1 MKTSIESNLRK
12 WSALGA
18 LVSCLLGAASGHA
31 ATLYVATDSPA
42 DGPGTTWAT
51 AFHTIQGAVNV
62 ATNGDTVWVTN
73 GVYASGGVLT
83 PGYSLSNRVY
93 ITQAITLQSVNGPAN
108 TFIVGAADPASTN
121 GPAAVR
127 CVYLVTNAIVSGFTL
142 TNGHTLTTENYN
154 YNDSG
159 AGAFL
164 DHGGT
169 VSNCVLTGCSS
180 YGPGSGAYLYHA
192 GTVNNCTFTGN
203 AGGAQ
208 SAGGGAYL
216 DKGGTLNNCLLSGN
230 STYYRGGGAQCN
242 EGGTLNNCTVV
253 GNRVKYYDGGGVYCA
268 NSGTLNNCIVYS
280 NTPGGNDNIWGG
292 YTARYTCAPGLSG
305 NGCITNDPQF
315 VNAPAGDYRL
325 AGTSPCVNTGTN
337 GDWTSGMTDLDGN
350 PRTFGGKADMGAY
363 ELIASAVTYVALN
376 GSHTWPYATWSTA
389 ATNIQGAVDAV
400 ADNGTIWV
408 TNGVYATGGAP
419 NGSPAMS
426 NRVCITNDITLQS
439 VNGPSV
445 TVIKGAP
452 DAATGGL
459 GTNATR
465 CVFMSAG
472 FLAGFTLTNG
482 YTRTDADWNTQQGG
496 GGALLRGGV
505 ISNCVVTAC
514 VSSHF
519 AGGLDLFGGDA
530 WNCLIFGNSSY
541 DGGGLVLQGS
551 EAFNCLVRN
560 NRASNRGG
568 GVFFWQSGTLG
579 SCTVAGN
586 SATNAGGGAY
596 FYQGGV
602 SRNTIIYFNTTNGV
616 ANNWTTNGS
625 GSSFVNNCTTPALP
639 GDVRIVT
646 DDPRLMNLAAGDCRL
661 KPGSPCIDDAQNH
674 LASGAN
680 DLAGNPRIINYTVDI
695 GAYEYTFPSLTITNS
710 VTSVA
715 TNQES
720 IVLGGTSA
728 YLTGLITYANAASGA
743 SGSLPAQAVWTTPEI
758 PLLYGPNQIN
768 VTGTNYGGAV
778 ASSSIT
784 ITRQSPPAPFVDLT
798 NQAASVVYSV
808 PNYPIGGTNNAYV
821 VGTMWWTNSATGA
834 SGTFAAN
841 SPWQVTGIAL
851 AVGANSITVYG
862 TNQIGVVSSDS
873 VVITGT
879 LPLATYVAM
888 GGSNVP
894 PYETWA
900 NAATT
905 IQAAVD
911 MTAPGGTV
919 WVSNGVYA
927 AGGKVTPGKTLFNRV
942 CLTAD
947 ITVQSLNGPTNTII
961 VGAGPRGASAVRGAY
976 LSAGVLSGFTL
987 TNGNTLS
994 TSGFGFLLGR
1004 SGGGAFLDNGGTLS
1018 NCIVTGSS
1026 ATEFG
1031 GGVCLNL
1038 AGTLNDS
1045 TIQGN
1050 STSGGTESNGGGGGV
1065 ACVQGGVVNRC
1076 LISGNTATKSTAGGG
1091 VGGGVLLENG
1101 AACNSC
1107 IISNNSA
1114 SINGGGGVEL
1124 AGGGRLNNSTICRNT
1139 TGGGGGGVQFENNGG
1154 AANNCLVYANT
1165 AGDRG
1170 GGAYLNAGGVMNNC
1184 TLAGNTSTLDSDDG
1198 GGAWLTDGGTLNNCI
1213 VSGNTQDGA
1222 WNIGVSGAGT
1232 TVRYTCSPGLS
1243 GSGNLTNAPLFVNAA
1258 ANNYRLLAG
1267 SPCIDAGTNEAWM
1280 TSAVD
1285 LDGNPRLVGANVD
1298 MGAYE
1303 APSYTA
1309 SGILI
1314 AWLRQYGLA
1323 TDGSADA
1330 LDPDTDGCNNR
1341 QEYIADTNP
1350 TNAASYFHI
1359 ESVTHL
1365 PPLTVRFLSSA
1376 SRVYSLCAATNL
1388 DNAPW
1393 TVIAGQSNVM
1403 GTGGSMSLRDTNAA
1417 AASFYRVQVAL
1428 P

>member
-1 MKTSIESNLRK
+1 MKYLLIATATIGL
-12 WSALGA
+12 AA
-18 LVSCLLGAASGHA
+18 MTATVSVHA
-31 ATLYVATDSPA
+31 ATLYVSTASPA
-42 DGPGTTWAT
+42 DGPGTAWTN

-62 ATNGDTVWVTN
+62 ATSGDTVWVTN
-73 GVYASGGVLT
+73 GVYDAGGALT

-93 ITQAITLQSVNGPAN
+93 ITKAITLQSMNGPAN

-127 CVYLVTNAIVSGFTL
+127 CVYLVTNAVVSGFTL
-142 TNGHTLTTENYN
+142 TNGNTLMSGTDYDYN
-154 YNDSG
+154 QSG
-159 AGAFL
+159 GGAFL

-180 YGPGSGAYLYHA
+180 YSVGSGAYCFHA

-216 DKGGTLNNCLLSGN
+216 EQGGTLNNCLLSGN

-242 EGGTLNNCTVV
+242 QGGTLNNCTIV

-280 NTPGGNDNIWGG
+280 NTPGGNDNIWGS

-337 GDWTSGMTDLDGN
+337 GAWTSGMIDLDGN

-363 ELIASAVTYVALN
+363 ELVDSAVTYVALN
-376 GSHTWPYATWSTA
+376 GSHTWPYATWATA
-389 ATNIQGAVDAV
+389 ATNIQTAVEAV
-400 ADNGTIWV
+400 AADGTVWV

-419 NGSPAMS
+419 NGSPAMT
-426 NRVCITNDITLQS
+426 NRVCITSDITLQS

-459 GTNATR
+459 GANATR

-472 FLAGFTLTNG
+472 LISGFTLTNG
-482 YTRTDADWNTQQGG
+482 YTRTDSDWNTQQGG

-530 WNCLIFGNSSY
+530 WNCLIVGNSSY
-541 DGGGLVLQGS
+541 DGGGLTLQGS
-551 EAFNCLVRN
+551 QAFNCLVRN

-579 SCTVAGN
+579 NCTVAGN

-602 SRNTIIYFNTTNGV
+602 SHNTILYFNTTNGV
-616 ANNWTTNGS
+616 ANNWTTNAGGQFTYCCLTPNPGGS
-625 GSSFVNNCTTPALP
+625 GNLTSDPVFVNAATGDYRLQPA
-639 GDVRIVT
+639 
-646 DDPRLMNLAAGDCRL
+646 
-661 KPGSPCIDDAQNH
+661 SPCVDAGTNQTWMTT
-674 LASGAN
+674 AT
-680 DLAGNPRIINYTVDI
+680 DLAGLPRVLGVRVDM
-695 GAYEYTFPSLTITNS
+695 GAYEYVGAPAVEITTANATVSNATTNYTIAGTNNAWVVGTLVWTNS
-710 VTSVA
+710 AAAV
-715 TNQES
+715 
-720 IVLGGTSA
+720 GGALS
-728 YLTGLITYANAASGA
+728 AASPWSIAGIA
-743 SGSLPAQAVWTTPEI
+743 LAP
-758 PLLYGPNQIN
+758 GPNSIT
-768 VTGTNYGGAV
+768 VTGTNSVGAT
-778 ASSSIT
+778 ASDTVT
-784 ITRQSPPAPFVDLT
+784 ITRDPNAGPGSPVH
-798 NQAASVVYSV
+798 
-808 PNYPIGGTNNAYV
+808 
-821 VGTMWWTNSATGA
+821 
-834 SGTFAAN
+834 
-841 SPWQVTGIAL
+841 
-851 AVGANSITVYG
+851 
-862 TNQIGVVSSDS
+862 
-873 VVITGT
+873 
-879 LPLATYVAM
+879 YVALD
-888 GGSNVP
+888 SP
-894 PYETWA
+894 AAAWPYTNWTS
-900 NAATT
+900 AAHTL
-905 IQAAVD
+905 QDAVD
-911 MTAPGGTV
+911 TADTGDTV
-919 WVSNGVYA
+919 LVSNGVYSV
-927 AGGKVTPGKTLFNRV
+927 GGKVTPGETLFNRV
-942 CLTAD
+942 VITANL
-947 ITVQSLNGPTNTII
+947 TVQSLNGPTNTFI

-987 TNGNTLS
+987 TNGNTMTSS
-994 TSGFGFLLGR
+994 TGSDWLFDR
-1004 SGGGAFLDNGGTLS
+1004 CGGGAFFNSGGSLS

-1026 ATEFG
+1026 AAEGG
-1031 GGVCLNL
+1031 GGVYLHENGVMNNC
-1038 AGTLNDS
+1038 

-1050 STSGGTESNGGGGGV
+1050 SSWGGSQGLSGGGV
-1065 ACVQGGVVNRC
+1065 CIQDNGTLNHC
-1076 LISGNTATKSTAGGG
+1076 LISDNTAIKSTAGGG
-1091 VGGGVLLENG
+1091 VGGGVMMQYGGDLN
-1101 AACNSC
+1101 NC

-1114 SINGGGGVEL
+1114 SRNGGGGVEL
-1124 AGGGRLNNSTICRNT
+1124 VAGGQLNNSTICHNT
-1139 TGGGGGGVQFENNGG
+1139 TSGGGGGVQLEFNGG
-1154 AANNCLVYANT
+1154 AVNNCLVYANS
-1165 AGDRG
+1165 AGDSG
-1170 GGAYLNAGGVMNNC
+1170 GGAQLKRGGVMNNC
-1184 TLAGNTSTLDSDDG
+1184 TLGGNTSTLSSEDG
-1198 GGAWLTDGGTLNNCI
+1198 GGAYLFEGGTLNNCI

-1243 GSGNLTNAPLFVNAA
+1243 GSGNITNNPAFVNAA

-1285 LDGNPRLVGANVD
+1285 LDGNPRLVGTIVD

-1303 APSYTA
+1303 SPSYTA

-1314 AWLRQYGLA
+1314 AWLRQYGLPP
-1323 TDGSADA
+1323 DGSADA

-1388 DNAPW
+1388 DNALW
-1393 TVIAGQSNVM
+1393 TVIPGQSNVV
-1403 GTGGSMSLRDTNAA
+1403 GTGGGMSLTDTNAA
-1417 AASFYRVQVAL
+1417 AASFYRVSVAL